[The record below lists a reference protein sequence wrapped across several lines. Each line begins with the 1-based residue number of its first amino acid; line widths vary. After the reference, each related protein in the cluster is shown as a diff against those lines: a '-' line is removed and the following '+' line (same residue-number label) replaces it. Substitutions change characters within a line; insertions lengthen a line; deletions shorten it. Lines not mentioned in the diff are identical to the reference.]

1 MLSKLNIDK
10 FKKYSLLFWQKWQE
24 LQTFQLR
31 IFTDSLVDQKAIIA
45 QNIYLIY
52 DLKFSDNKEQFVNA
66 EKIHPFKFQS
76 HYPAMV

>member
-1 MLSKLNIDK
+1 M
-10 FKKYSLLFWQKWQE
+10 
-24 LQTFQLR
+24 
-31 IFTDSLVDQKAIIA
+31 DQKAIIA